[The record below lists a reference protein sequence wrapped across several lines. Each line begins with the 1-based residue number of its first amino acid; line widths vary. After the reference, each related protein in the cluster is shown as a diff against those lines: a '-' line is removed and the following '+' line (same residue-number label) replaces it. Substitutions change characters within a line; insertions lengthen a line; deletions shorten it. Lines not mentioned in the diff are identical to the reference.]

1 MSDILKAIILSIVEG
16 VTEFLPISSTGHL
29 ILVNQW
35 INFEGNFGFYF
46 NVIIQFGAILSVVI
60 LYFKKLNPFDKS
72 KTQIQKQQTINLW
85 SKVIVGFIPA
95 AILGFLFADII
106 ENYLSNPIV
115 VAIMLFIGGIF
126 ILVLENSSKRVK
138 INNFDK
144 LSYKTAFS
152 IGMIQCLAMIPGTSR
167 SAATIIGAMLLGT
180 SRQVAA
186 EFSFFLAIPTM
197 AGATAYSVLKMVK
210 SGVTITSN
218 QWMVLLVGIIG
229 SFIVATCVISF
240 FMNYIKRKDFKIFGY
255 YRIVLSVIILFHYF
269 VK

>member
-1 MSDILKAIILSIVEG
+1 MSDILKSIILSIVEG
-16 VTEFLPISSTGHL
+16 ITEFLPISSTGHL

-106 ENYLSNPIV
+106 ENYLNNSIV
-115 VAIMLFIGGIF
+115 VAIMLFIGGIL
-126 ILVLENSSKRVK
+126 ILVLEKNPKKVK

-144 LSYKTAFS
+144 LTYKTAFS

-167 SAATIIGAMLLGT
+167 SAATIIGAMILGT
-180 SRQVAA
+180 SRQIAA

-197 AGATAYSVLKMVK
+197 AGATAYSVLKMIK
-210 SGVTITSN
+210 GGVTITSQ
-218 QWMVLLVGIIG
+218 QWVILLVGVIG

-240 FMNYIKRKDFKIFGY
+240 LMNYIKRKDFKIFGY
-255 YRIVLSVIILFHYF
+255 YRMVLAILIFFYYY